1 MHTPCMAVAYR
12 DLAAAAARLQPS
24 LLISISDPG
33 QEPSDEALAK
43 AAPGAT
49 VVRLSY
55 NADQGHGSTWVNTDD
70 IHTVHMAVIDQPQ
83 DATVL
88 VHCGAG
94 SMRSPAMALIV
105 RAIQSG
111 FDSDAHVALSDITAA
126 WLKDH
131 PHAEPHMRTLGCAD
145 AYFRSRRDGFE
156 EAVHNALEAKET
168 ALRPAPT
175 PTRKPLYGAGSK
187 PRKKAF
193 RP

>member
-24 LLISISDPG
+24 LLISIADPG

-55 NADQGHGSTWVNTDD
+55 NADQGYGSTWITTDD
-70 IHTVHMAVIDQPQ
+70 IHTVHMAVIDQPE

-105 RAIQSG
+105 RAIQAG
-111 FDSDAHVALSDITAA
+111 FDSDRPIPLDAIAA
-126 WLKDH
+126 DWSKDH
-131 PHAEPHMRTLGCAD
+131 PDAEPHMRTLACAD
-145 AYFRSRRDGFE
+145 AYFRCRRGGFE
-156 EAVHNALEAKET
+156 EAVNAIIEAKAAA
-168 ALRPAPT
+168 ALPASS
-175 PTRKPLYGAGSK
+175 TRKPLYGAGSK
-187 PRKKAF
+187 TRMKGF